1 MPNSLATL
9 RLLQLCSS
17 NLPVGGYSFSQ
28 GLEYALEQGWL
39 KTTTDVAEWV
49 EVIINEFL
57 AQQDLPLLLRLKQ
70 AYASD
75 DKQAFETW
83 RDFLLATRES
93 AEMFQ
98 AEVVMGQAMYRL
110 LRSLE
115 IETQGYCGEQLSY
128 IAGFAIA
135 AQHWGL
141 SDSEALQGYLWTWLE
156 NQVAA
161 AIKLLPMGQT
171 DGQKMLLKQS
181 EMIPRAVSRALAI
194 KDESIGANLPGLAM
208 ASAWHETQY
217 SRLFRS

>member
-1 MPNSLATL
+1 MPNSLDTL

-39 KTTTDVAEWV
+39 KTTNDVAEWV
-49 EVIINEFL
+49 EVIINESL

-75 DKQAFETW
+75 DKQVFETW
-83 RDFLLATRES
+83 CDFLLATRES
-93 AEMFQ
+93 AEMLQ

-110 LRSLE
+110 LNSLE

-141 SDSEALQGYLWTWLE
+141 SDNEALQGYLWTWLE

>member
-39 KTTTDVAEWV
+39 KTTNDVAEWV
-49 EVIINEFL
+49 EVIINESL

-70 AYASD
+70 AYAAD

-93 AEMFQ
+93 AEMLQ

-110 LRSLE
+110 LNSLE
-115 IETQGYCGEQLSY
+115 IETQGYRGEQLSY

-141 SDSEALQGYLWTWLE
+141 SDHEALQGYLWTWLE

-181 EMIPRAVSRALAI
+181 EKIPHAVSRTLAI
-194 KDESIGANLPGLAM
+194 SDDNVGANLPGLAM

>member
-39 KTTTDVAEWV
+39 KTTNDVAEWV
-49 EVIINEFL
+49 EVIINESL

-70 AYASD
+70 AYAAA

-93 AEMFQ
+93 AEMLQ

-110 LRSLE
+110 LNSLE
-115 IETQGYCGEQLSY
+115 IETQGYRGEQLSY

-181 EMIPRAVSRALAI
+181 EKIPHAVSRALAI
-194 KDESIGANLPGLAM
+194 SDDNIGANLPGLAM

>member
-39 KTTTDVAEWV
+39 KTTNDVAEWV
-49 EVIINEFL
+49 EVIINESL

-70 AYASD
+70 AYAAA

-93 AEMFQ
+93 AEMLQ

-110 LRSLE
+110 LNSLE
-115 IETQGYCGEQLSY
+115 IETQGYRGEQLSY

-141 SDSEALQGYLWTWLE
+141 SDLEALQGYLWTWLE

-171 DGQKMLLKQS
+171 DGQKMLLEQS
-181 EMIPRAVSRALAI
+181 EKIPHAVSRALAI
-194 KDESIGANLPGLAM
+194 SDDNIGANLPGLAM

>member
-39 KTTTDVAEWV
+39 KTTNDVAEWV
-49 EVIINEFL
+49 EVIINESL

-70 AYASD
+70 AYAAD

-93 AEMFQ
+93 AEMLQ

-110 LRSLE
+110 LNSLE
-115 IETQGYCGEQLSY
+115 IETQGYRGEQLSY

-141 SDSEALQGYLWTWLE
+141 NDSEALQGYLWTWLE

-181 EMIPRAVSRALAI
+181 EKIPHAVSRALAI
-194 KDESIGANLPGLAM
+194 TDDNIGANLPGLAM

>member
-39 KTTTDVAEWV
+39 KTTNDVAEWV
-49 EVIINEFL
+49 EVIINESL

-70 AYASD
+70 AYAGD

-93 AEMFQ
+93 AEMLQ

-110 LRSLE
+110 LNSLE
-115 IETQGYCGEQLSY
+115 IKTQGYRGEQLSY

-141 SDSEALQGYLWTWLE
+141 SDREALQGYLWTWLE

-181 EMIPRAVSRALAI
+181 EKIPHAVSRALAI
-194 KDESIGANLPGLAM
+194 SDDNVGANLPGLAM

>member
-39 KTTTDVAEWV
+39 KTTNDIAEWV
-49 EVIINEFL
+49 EVIINESL

-70 AYASD
+70 AYASN
-75 DKQAFETW
+75 DKLAFETW

-93 AEMFQ
+93 AEMHQ

-110 LRSLE
+110 LNSLE
-115 IETQGYCGEQLSY
+115 IETQGYRGEQLSY

-181 EMIPRAVSRALAI
+181 EKIPHAVSRALAI
-194 KDESIGANLPGLAM
+194 SDDNIGANLPGLAM

>member
-28 GLEYALEQGWL
+28 GLEYALEDGWL
-39 KTTTDVAEWV
+39 KTTKDIAEWV
-49 EVIINEFL
+49 EVIINESL

-70 AYASD
+70 AYAND
-75 DKQAFETW
+75 DKPAFETW
-83 RDFLLATRES
+83 RDFLLASRES

-110 LRSLE
+110 LDSLE
-115 IETQGYCGEQLSY
+115 IQTQGYRGEQLSY
-128 IAGFAIA
+128 IAGFSIA

-171 DGQKMLLKQS
+171 DGQKILLQQS

-194 KDESIGANLPGLAM
+194 KDDDIGANLPGLAM

-217 SRLFRS
+217 SRMFRS

>member
-39 KTTTDVAEWV
+39 KTTNDVAEWV
-49 EVIINEFL
+49 EVIINESL

-70 AYASD
+70 AYATD

-93 AEMFQ
+93 AEMLQ

-110 LRSLE
+110 LNSLE
-115 IETQGYCGEQLSY
+115 IETQGYRGEQLSY

-141 SDSEALQGYLWTWLE
+141 SDNEALQGYLWTWLE

-181 EMIPRAVSRALAI
+181 EKIPHAVSRALAMT
-194 KDESIGANLPGLAM
+194 DDNIGANLPGLAM

>member
-39 KTTTDVAEWV
+39 KTTNDVAEWV
-49 EVIINEFL
+49 EVIINESL

-70 AYASD
+70 AYAAD

-93 AEMFQ
+93 AEMLQ

-110 LRSLE
+110 LNSLE
-115 IETQGYCGEQLSY
+115 IETQGYRGEQLSY

-135 AQHWGL
+135 AEHWGL
-141 SDSEALQGYLWTWLE
+141 SDREALQGYLWTWLE

-181 EMIPRAVSRALAI
+181 EKIPHAVSRALAI
-194 KDESIGANLPGLAM
+194 SDDNIGANLPGLAM

>member
-39 KTTTDVAEWV
+39 KTTNDVAEWV
-49 EVIINEFL
+49 EVIINESL

-70 AYASD
+70 AYAAD
-75 DKQAFETW
+75 DTLAFETW

-93 AEMFQ
+93 AEMLQ

-110 LRSLE
+110 LNSLE
-115 IETQGYCGEQLSY
+115 IETQGYRGEQLSY

-141 SDSEALQGYLWTWLE
+141 SDTEALQGYLWTWLE

-181 EMIPRAVSRALAI
+181 EKIPHAVSGALAI
-194 KDESIGANLPGLAM
+194 SDENVGANLPGLAM